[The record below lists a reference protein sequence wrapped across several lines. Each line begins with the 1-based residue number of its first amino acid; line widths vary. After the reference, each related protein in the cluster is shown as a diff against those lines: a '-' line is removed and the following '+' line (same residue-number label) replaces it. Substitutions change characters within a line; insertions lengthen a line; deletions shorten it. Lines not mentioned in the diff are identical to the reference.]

1 MWITPYSMIEG
12 VALPGCG
19 QGMSDVSL
27 EGADGLL
34 DPLLMWNK
42 HDPVKMVRHG
52 QHHQGS
58 PLSAGSKVMGG
69 GDDRLPCGGIIEVAD
84 FPVLMA

>member
-1 MWITPYSMIEG
+1 
-12 VALPGCG
+12 
-19 QGMSDVSL
+19 MSDVSL

-69 GDDRLPCGGIIEVAD
+69 GDDRLPCGGIIEVVH
-84 FPVLMA
+84 FPFLMA